1 MHVLAVVV
9 YFQSLVNMAMAFH
22 IIFTRGVGKSGS
34 TVAVSQTHEHL
45 LELLLLDY
53 MYKCNNYGQGL
64 NEIELIFFCFL
75 WSFFSVVQS
84 FSDRNRF

>member
-34 TVAVSQTHEHL
+34 TVAVSQTHKHL
-45 LELLLLDY
+45 LELLLLDYMY

-64 NEIELIFFCFL
+64 NEIELIFFVFCGLFL
-75 WSFFSVVQS
+75 CSTIVFGQK
-84 FSDRNRF
+84 